1 MKHKYVLRNSLYL
14 DEELQDYFNSMS
26 KKGWRLDFIG
36 YYYRFS
42 KDEHVYKY
50 QIDYTPVSKEYQE
63 LLKEMGYHKVKN
75 ALYDFR
81 VLENEDEDAPDLN
94 TEFIF
99 DKNNKIKQFKKIRYF
114 IYPILSY
121 FLFGIG
127 KLLMIDFFE
136 IGFPIVYY
144 EGFTKYFIVLMIF
157 TVAIGILLSSILNL
171 SILYALK
178 YDKSLRILKKLN
190 GIKDYLIFAISIIYL
205 IGIIVTSL
213 LSANAFYMMFIPVI
227 IIGILQKL
235 SPTFNTRQ
243 MRYLFSVI
251 LALSF
256 FINANQSKNQYETLE
271 QIDDIYESET
281 VKTKTIDYVKELKG
295 QEIVY
300 YERNITIKK
309 DLYKKGIF
317 KFIVILTDY
326 ETRENE
332 AYIDF
337 LNDDHTYQF
346 DTNKIHYKKY
356 DQAIKSFKKK
366 GNTYTNKDYQI
377 VVTKNKI
384 KTTYIGTR

>member
-14 DEELQDYFNSMS
+14 DEELQDYFNEMS

-50 QIDYTPVSKEYQE
+50 QIDYTPVSSEYQE
-63 LLKEMGYHKVKN
+63 LLKEMGYHEVEN

-94 TEFIF
+94 TEFVF
-99 DKNNKIKQFKKIRYF
+99 DKNNKMKQFKKIRYF
-114 IYPILSY
+114 IYPILAY

-243 MRYLFSVI
+243 MRY
-251 LALSF
+251 F
-256 FINANQSKNQYETLE
+256 FIAMLTLCLFINTNQNNQQYETYE
-271 QIDDIYESET
+271 KIDDLYESEA
-281 VKTKTIDYVKELKG
+281 VKTKTTNCIKKVKN
-295 QEIVY
+295 QEIIY
-300 YERNITIKK
+300 YERNITIKN
-309 DLYKKGIF
+309 DIYKNGVF
-317 KFIVILTDY
+317 KFIIILTDY
-326 ETRENE
+326 ETRENN
-332 AYIDF
+332 AYIQF
-337 LNDDHTYQF
+337 LNDDYTYQF
-346 DTNKIHYKKY
+346 DTNKIHYKNY

-384 KTTYIGTR
+384 ITTYRGSR